1 MENSLEQRLRKE
13 LADLYIRLVVAEHSL
28 EAEKH
33 AKLKLQDEIDKIKHE
48 QSMQAMKNY
57 HERRQAALNFY
68 KEKYEKE
75 HPDECDCG
83 RHDCTHLAEDEI
95 D

>member
-1 MENSLEQRLRKE
+1 MENSLEQHLRRE
-13 LADLYIRLVVAEHSL
+13 LADMYIRLVVAEHSL

-33 AKLKLQDEIDKIKHE
+33 DKMKLQDEIDKIKHE

-75 HPDECDCG
+75 HGIQPDECDCG
-83 RHDCTHLAEDEI
+83 LAEDEI